1 MKTKTIQKILR
12 SKIDAWAESIEDEGL
27 RRVVKRD
34 TIVTG
39 GCIASMLLK
48 EKVNDYDVYFKKV
61 DTALR
66 VANYYVGQ
74 FNKKHHTSTK
84 VVTEEKEGS
93 IAINRIKIVVPSAG
107 VAQDEVITDAET
119 ISDVYEETEDAALEV
134 QDNEFR
140 PLFLST
146 NAITLS
152 DKVQVIIRFW
162 GTPDELHANYD
173 FVHCMNYYEA
183 GTDKLVLRKEA
194 LECLL
199 TRELRYVGSRYPLCS
214 IVRLRKFIARNW
226 TINAGQILKMCMQ
239 LNDLDLKDPK
249 VLEEQLTGVDMAY
262 FAEILAKVNEKD
274 PKRVDAAYLCTI
286 IDRMF

>member
-1 MKTKTIQKILR
+1 
-12 SKIDAWAESIEDEGL
+12 
-27 RRVVKRD
+27 
-34 TIVTG
+34 
-39 GCIASMLLK
+39 MLLK
-48 EKVNDYDVYFKKV
+48 EKVNDYDVYFKNV
-61 DTALR
+61 DTAYR
-66 VANYYVGQ
+66 VAKYYVEQ
-74 FNKKHHTSTK
+74 FNLRNNTAAR
-84 VVTEEKEGS
+84 VDTEENEGS
-93 IAINRIKIVVPSAG
+93 IGISRIKIVVPSDG
-107 VAQDEVITDAET
+107 VAEDKIIEGAET
-119 ISDVYEETEDAALEV
+119 IADVYEETEDAALAVE
-134 QDNEFR
+134 DNEFR

-162 GTPDELHANYD
+162 GTPDELHSNYD
-173 FVHCMNYYEA
+173 FVHC
-183 GTDKLVLRKEA
+183 
-194 LECLL
+194 ECLL
-199 TRELRYVGSRYPLCS
+199 TRELRYVGSKYPLCS

-274 PKRVDAAYLCTI
+274 PARVDAAYLCTI

>member
-1 MKTKTIQKILR
+1 MKTKTIQKILKK
-12 SKIDAWAESIEDEGL
+12 KINSWADTITDKDL
-27 RRVVKRD
+27 QKMVRRD

-48 EKVNDYDVYFKKV
+48 EKVNDYDVYFKNAHTALMVAKYYVKQFNLRNNVDARV
-61 DTALR
+61 DT
-66 VANYYVGQ
+66 
-74 FNKKHHTSTK
+74 
-84 VVTEEKEGS
+84 EENQGS
-93 IAINRIKIVVPSAG
+93 IGISRIKIVVPSDG
-107 VAQDEVITDAET
+107 VAEDKIVEGVET
-119 ISDVYEETEDAALEV
+119 IADVYEETEDAALAVE
-134 QDNEFR
+134 DNEFR

-162 GTPDELHANYD
+162 GTPDELHSNYD
-173 FVHCMNYYEA
+173 FVHCMNYWDHGNSE
-183 GTDKLVLRKEA
+183 LVLRQEA

-199 TRELRYVGSRYPLCS
+199 TRELRYVGSKYPLCS

-274 PKRVDAAYLCTI
+274 PARVDAAYLCTI

>member
-1 MKTKTIQKILR
+1 MVR
-12 SKIDAWAESIEDEGL
+12 
-27 RRVVKRD
+27 RD

-48 EKVNDYDVYFKKV
+48 EKVNDYDVYFKNAHTALMVAKYYVKQFNLRNNVDARV
-61 DTALR
+61 DT
-66 VANYYVGQ
+66 
-74 FNKKHHTSTK
+74 
-84 VVTEEKEGS
+84 EENQGS
-93 IAINRIKIVVPSAG
+93 IGISRIKIVVPSDG
-107 VAQDEVITDAET
+107 VAEDKIVEGVET
-119 ISDVYEETEDAALEV
+119 IADVYEETEDAALAVE
-134 QDNEFR
+134 DNEFR

-162 GTPDELHANYD
+162 GTPDELHSNYD
-173 FVHCMNYYEA
+173 FVHCMNYWDHGNSE
-183 GTDKLVLRKEA
+183 LVLRQEA

-199 TRELRYVGSRYPLCS
+199 TRELRYVGSKYPLCS

-274 PKRVDAAYLCTI
+274 PARVDAAYLCTI

>member
-1 MKTKTIQKILR
+1 MKTKTIQKILKK
-12 SKIDAWAESIEDEGL
+12 KINSWADTITDKDL
-27 RRVVKRD
+27 QKMVRRD

-48 EKVNDYDVYFKKV
+48 EKVNDYDVYFKNAH
-61 DTALR
+61 TALM
-66 VANYYVGQ
+66 VAKYYVKQ
-74 FNKKHHTSTK
+74 FNLRNNVDAN
-84 VVTEEKEGS
+84 VVTEEEEGS
-93 IAINRIKIVVPSAG
+93 IAIKRIKIMVKSDG
-107 VAQDEVITDAET
+107 VAEDKIIEGAET
-119 ISDVYEETEDAALEV
+119 IADVYEETEDAALAVE
-134 QDNEFR
+134 DNEFR

-162 GTPDELHANYD
+162 GTPDELHSNYD
-173 FVHCMNYYEA
+173 FVHCMNYWDHGNSE
-183 GTDKLVLRKEA
+183 LVLRQEA

-199 TRELRYVGSRYPLCS
+199 TRELRYVGSKYPLCS
-214 IVRLRKFIARNW
+214 IVRLRKFISRNW
-226 TINAGQILKMCMQ
+226 TVNAGQILKMCMQ

-274 PKRVDAAYLCTI
+274 PARVDAAYLCTI